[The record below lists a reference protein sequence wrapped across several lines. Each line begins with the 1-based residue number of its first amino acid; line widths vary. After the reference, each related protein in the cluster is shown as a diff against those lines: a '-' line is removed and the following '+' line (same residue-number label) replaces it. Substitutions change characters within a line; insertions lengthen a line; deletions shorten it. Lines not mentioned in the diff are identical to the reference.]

1 MKKTNKI
8 IALFAAMVMVLSIAV
23 GCGSKAGD
31 AAGTWNMTSMS
42 YADTDMPMDGIGIT
56 IALELNTDGSM
67 KLTTSTPMVSSEG
80 VSRTGTWKQNGN
92 KVSITLTGETMDG
105 EVSGNTLTLGTDDAK
120 VTFERQ

>member
-8 IALFAAMVMVLSIAV
+8 IALFAAMVMVLSIAA
-23 GCGSKAGD
+23 GCGSKVGD

-80 VSRTGTWKQNGN
+80 VSRTGTWEQNGN